1 MATNKN
7 RRIKAQR
14 LKEDNL
20 SLIGLLS
27 IENYDPQQPEFS
39 LSNLQ
44 ASHDTAQQLSA
55 KLIVAEAYL
64 NALRDE
70 VMNAEWHF
78 HELMLGCKKSVRAQ
92 FGSESN
98 EIQLVGL
105 KKKSRYKSRTKRVQV
120 KAPGMPPQETHAVD

>member
-1 MATNKN
+1 MATYKN
-7 RRIKAQR
+7 RRIKSQR
-14 LKEDNL
+14 LKEDNF
-20 SLIGLLS
+20 SLIGLQS
-27 IENYDPQQPEFS
+27 IENYHPQQPEFS

-44 ASHDTAQQLSA
+44 ESHDTAQQLSA
-55 KLIVAEAYL
+55 KLVVAEAYL

-70 VMNAEWHF
+70 VMNAEWRF

-105 KKKSRYKSRTKRVQV
+105 KKKSRYKSRTKRVRV
-120 KAPGMPPQETHAVD
+120 KACGIPPQEQEAVD